1 FENGNALT
9 IDQPIDPRLNGLT
22 PQALNGA
29 NYSNWATPYKAEVDA
44 PIAGTIKVGKALSF
58 TAPEING
65 TEWDEIAAGSE
76 DITIPDGY
84 KSSAIKVE
92 WHTPNENNGP
102 YGGVNVAIAGKQ
114 FSSSESSTSAIVKGL
129 YGSVPVSYDSL
140 GYHVGNINV
149 VIV

>member
-1 FENGNALT
+1 AENGNTLT

-22 PQALNGA
+22 PQDLNGA
-29 NYSNWATPYKAEVDA
+29 NYANWAAPYKAEVDA

-58 TAPEING
+58 TAPEAGGNG
-65 TEWDEIAAGSE
+65 EWDEIAAGSE

-92 WHTPNENNGP
+92 WHTPNEPNGA
-102 YGGVNVAIAGKQ
+102 YGGVHVAIAGKQ

-129 YGSVPVSYDSL
+129 YGSVPVSYDCL
-140 GYHVGNINV
+140 GHHVGHINV
-149 VIV
+149 